1 MERIYKDGRT
11 IKYVTDVRDIQK
23 YLPTNEV
30 LLSVKMI
37 SDKHRKMLYSES
49 GWYHIEKSYKE
60 KGIYSGDICPNC
72 MGGEMVEMN
81 GCAVSNCCQISLKC
95 GL

>member
-1 MERIYKDGRT
+1 MERIYKDNRT
-11 IKYVTDVRDIQK
+11 IKYVSDVRDIQK
-23 YLPTNEV
+23 YLPNDET

-49 GWYHIEKSYKE
+49 GWYHIEKSNKV
-60 KGIYSGDICPNC
+60 KGIYEGNICPMCESGEMIDMAGCMTCNNC
-72 MGGEMVEMN
+72 M
-81 GCAVSNCCQISLKC
+81 AQLKC